1 MSKTS
6 EQTITI
12 TKTDFM
18 KAMNE
23 VNEELINR
31 HPAFPL
37 LVSAVSILLM
47 AKLFPNQNDVLNI
60 VKGNES

>member
-23 VNEELINR
+23 VNEELVSR

-37 LVSAVSILLM
+37 LVSGVSALLM
-47 AKLFPNQNDVLNI
+47 AKLFSKDDLQI
-60 VKGNES
+60 VKENES

>member
-23 VNEELINR
+23 VNEELVNR

-37 LVSAVSILLM
+37 LVSAVSILLVT
-47 AKLFPNQNDVLNI
+47 KLFPNDNDDLKI
-60 VKGNES
+60 VKENES

>member
-18 KAMNE
+18 KDMNE
-23 VNEELINR
+23 VNEELVSR

-37 LVSAVSILLM
+37 LISAVSILLM
-47 AKLFPNQNDVLNI
+47 AKLFSKDDLQI
-60 VKGNES
+60 VKENES

>member
-18 KAMNE
+18 KVMNE
-23 VNEELINR
+23 VNEELVSR

-37 LVSAVSILLM
+37 LISAVSILLM
-47 AKLFPNQNDVLNI
+47 AKLFSKDDLQI
-60 VKGNES
+60 VKENES

>member
-23 VNEELINR
+23 VNEELVSR

-37 LVSAVSILLM
+37 LISAVSALLM
-47 AKLFPNQNDVLNI
+47 AKLFSKDNLQI
-60 VKGNES
+60 VKENES

>member
-18 KAMNE
+18 NAMNE
-23 VNEELINR
+23 VSAELVNR
-31 HPAFPL
+31 HPAIPL
-37 LVSAVSILLM
+37 VIAAVSALLM
-47 AKLFPNQNDVLNI
+47 VKLFDKDDLQI
-60 VKGNES
+60 VKENES

>member
-12 TKTDFM
+12 TKTDFI

-23 VNEELINR
+23 VNEELVNR
-31 HPAFPL
+31 HPDFPL

-47 AKLFPNQNDVLNI
+47 TKLFPNDNDDLKI
-60 VKGNES
+60 VKENES

>member
-23 VNEELINR
+23 VNEELVNR

-37 LVSAVSILLM
+37 LVSAVSALLM
-47 AKLFPNQNDVLNI
+47 LKLFSEDDLQI
-60 VKGNES
+60 VKENES

>member
-18 KAMNE
+18 KAVNE
-23 VNEELINR
+23 VNEELVSR
-31 HPAFPL
+31 HPAFPML
-37 LVSAVSILLM
+37 ISAISALLM
-47 AKLFPNQNDVLNI
+47 AKLFSKDDIQI
-60 VKGNES
+60 VKEND

>member
-18 KAMNE
+18 KAMND
-23 VNEELINR
+23 VNEELVSR

-37 LVSAVSILLM
+37 LVSAVSALLM
-47 AKLFPNQNDVLNI
+47 AKLFSKDDLQS
-60 VKGNES
+60 VKENES

>member
-23 VNEELINR
+23 VNKELANKN
-31 HPAFPL
+31 PAFPL
-37 LVSAVSILLM
+37 LVSAVSALLM
-47 AKLFPNQNDVLNI
+47 LKLFSEDDLQI
-60 VKGNES
+60 VKEDES

>member
-6 EQTITI
+6 EQTI

-23 VNEELINR
+23 VNKELANKN
-31 HPAFPL
+31 PAFPL

-47 AKLFPNQNDVLNI
+47 AKLFPNENDDLKI
-60 VKGNES
+60 VKENES

>member
-23 VNEELINR
+23 VNEELVNR

-37 LVSAVSILLM
+37 LVSAVSALLM
-47 AKLFPNQNDVLNI
+47 AKLFSKDDLQI
-60 VKGNES
+60 IKENES

>member
-23 VNEELINR
+23 VNEKLVNR

-47 AKLFPNQNDVLNI
+47 AKLFPNENDVLNI

>member
-18 KAMNE
+18 KAVNE
-23 VNEELINR
+23 VNEELVSR
-31 HPAFPL
+31 HPAFPML
-37 LVSAVSILLM
+37 ISAISALLM
-47 AKLFPNQNDVLNI
+47 AKLFSKDDIQI
-60 VKGNES
+60 VKEDD

>member
-6 EQTITI
+6 EPTITI

-23 VNEELINR
+23 INEELVSR

-47 AKLFPNQNDVLNI
+47 EKLFPKDDLQI
-60 VKGNES
+60 VKEDES

>member
-6 EQTITI
+6 EPTITI

-23 VNEELINR
+23 VNEELVNR

-47 AKLFPNQNDVLNI
+47 AKLFPNENDDLKI
-60 VKGNES
+60 VKENES

>member
-23 VNEELINR
+23 VNEELVSR

-37 LVSAVSILLM
+37 LVSAVSALLM
-47 AKLFPNQNDVLNI
+47 AKLFSKDDLQI
-60 VKGNES
+60 IKENES

>member
-12 TKTDFM
+12 TKTEFL

-23 VNEELINR
+23 VNTELVIK

-37 LVSAVSILLM
+37 LVSAVSALLM
-47 AKLFPNQNDVLNI
+47 AKLFSEDDLQI
-60 VKGNES
+60 IKENES

>member
-1 MSKTS
+1 MSNTS
-6 EQTITI
+6 EPTITI

-23 VNEELINR
+23 VNEELVNR
-31 HPAFPL
+31 HPALPL

-47 AKLFPNQNDVLNI
+47 AKLFPNENDVLNV

>member
-23 VNEELINR
+23 VNEELVNR

-47 AKLFPNQNDVLNI
+47 TKLFPNDNDDLQI
-60 VKGNES
+60 IKENES

>member
-23 VNEELINR
+23 VNVELVNR

-47 AKLFPNQNDVLNI
+47 SKLFPNDDLTI
-60 VKGNES
+60 VKENES

>member
-23 VNEELINR
+23 VNEELVSR

-37 LVSAVSILLM
+37 LISAVSILLM
-47 AKLFPNQNDVLNI
+47 AKLFSKDDLQI
-60 VKGNES
+60 VKENES

>member
-12 TKTDFM
+12 TKTDFI

-23 VNEELINR
+23 VNEELVNR

-47 AKLFPNQNDVLNI
+47 TKLFPNDNDDLKI
-60 VKGNES
+60 VKENES

>member
-23 VNEELINR
+23 VNEELVNR

-47 AKLFPNQNDVLNI
+47 TKLFPNDDDDLTI
-60 VKGNES
+60 VKENES

>member
-23 VNEELINR
+23 VNEELVNR

-47 AKLFPNQNDVLNI
+47 IKLFPNDDDDLKI
-60 VKGNES
+60 VKENES

>member
-1 MSKTS
+1 MKDK
-6 EQTITI
+6 ITI

-23 VNEELINR
+23 VNEELVSK

-37 LVSAVSILLM
+37 LASAVSGLLM
-47 AKLFPNQNDVLNI
+47 AKLFSKDDIQI
-60 VKGNES
+60 VKEDES

>member
-12 TKTDFM
+12 TKTDFL

-23 VNEELINR
+23 VNEELVSR

-37 LVSAVSILLM
+37 LVSAVSTLLM
-47 AKLFPNQNDVLNI
+47 AKLFSKDDLQI
-60 VKGNES
+60 VKENES

>member
-23 VNEELINR
+23 VNEELVNR

-47 AKLFPNQNDVLNI
+47 TKLFPNDNDDLQI
-60 VKGNES
+60 VKEDES

>member
-6 EQTITI
+6 EPTITI

-23 VNEELINR
+23 VNEELVNR

-47 AKLFPNQNDVLNI
+47 TKLFPNENDDLQI
-60 VKGNES
+60 VKENES

>member
-12 TKTDFM
+12 TKTDFL

-23 VNEELINR
+23 VNEELVSK
-31 HPAFPL
+31 HPAFPM
-37 LVSAVSILLM
+37 VASAVSALLM
-47 AKLFPNQNDVLNI
+47 AKLFSNDDLHI
-60 VKGNES
+60 IKENES

>member
-12 TKTDFM
+12 TKTDFL

-23 VNEELINR
+23 VNEELVSR

-37 LVSAVSILLM
+37 LVSAVSALLM
-47 AKLFPNQNDVLNI
+47 AKLFSKDDLQI
-60 VKGNES
+60 IKENES

>member
-1 MSKTS
+1 MKDK
-6 EQTITI
+6 ITI

-23 VNEELINR
+23 VNEKLVSK

-37 LVSAVSILLM
+37 VVSTISALLM
-47 AKLFPNQNDVLNI
+47 AKLFSEDDLQI
-60 VKGNES
+60 VKEDES

>member
-23 VNEELINR
+23 VNEELVSR

-47 AKLFPNQNDVLNI
+47 AKLFPNENDVLNI

>member
-23 VNEELINR
+23 VNEELVNR

-47 AKLFPNQNDVLNI
+47 TKLFPNDNDDLKI
-60 VKGNES
+60 VKENES

>member
-23 VNEELINR
+23 INAELVSR

-37 LVSAVSILLM
+37 LVSAVSMLLM
-47 AKLFPNQNDVLNI
+47 EKLFPKDDLQI
-60 VKGNES
+60 VKDNES